1 MGIHNSSH
9 LSTEWRVKNHI
20 NMKAFMTICALLAGS
35 ASEDPQLIQ
44 NLVAFKQQTDIPLIP
59 YQVASLP
66 LNPISYTNLFDYRMD
81 PATYTI
87 GYPTLINQGLI
98 KREAEPETPYAYE
111 SKVENPEDGSKYQFD
126 VRVDKDGNGRSH
138 QRVEQQDNTPVARDG
153 YLMDQRMIEQNR
165 MDRMRM
171 DQMKQQVIEK
181 NLQGLRQ
188 MDQAL
193 KEQNRLDQRLSY
205 QNQMDQR
212 QMMSQNQLD
221 QNRMDQ
227 KIIAQN
233 QMDQTRMGQRM
244 GNQMMRNQDQM
255 DSRMYSMVDQREMG
269 MMNQR
274 MLDNNMRHID
284 QHRINQDQHRINQDQ
299 HRISQRLR
307 DNVMERNQMQSH
319 RMIKREAGPNFA
331 YTISTGHPSEQS
343 RHMMNL
349 INYQMPIVNSIP
361 LLSLH
366 QVHPDGGLSYR
377 VPSLMS
383 YVLRPVNMFAGS
395 RVDVQQDGEG
405 YGFRTMA

>member
-9 LSTEWRVKNHI
+9 LSTEWRVKNHV

-35 ASEDPQLIQ
+35 ASADRQ
-44 NLVAFKQQTDIPLIP
+44 NLVAFKQQTAGIPLIP

-66 LNPISYTNLFDYRMD
+66 LNRISYTNLFDYQTD
-81 PATYTI
+81 PALYTI
-87 GYPTLINQGLI
+87 GYPTLNNQGLI

-111 SKVENPEDGSKYQFD
+111 SKVENSEDGSKYQFD

-138 QRVEQQDNTPVARDG
+138 QRVEQQDNTPVARDS

-171 DQMKQQVIEK
+171 DQMKQQVMAK

-205 QNQMDQR
+205 QNQ
-212 QMMSQNQLD
+212 
-221 QNRMDQ
+221 
-227 KIIAQN
+227 
-233 QMDQTRMGQRM
+233 
-244 GNQMMRNQDQM
+244 
-255 DSRMYSMVDQREMG
+255 
-269 MMNQR
+269 
-274 MLDNNMRHID
+274 
-284 QHRINQDQHRINQDQ
+284 HRVN
-299 HRISQRLR
+299 QRLR
-307 DNVMERNQMQSH
+307 DNVMERNQIQSH

-331 YTISTGHPSEQS
+331 YTISTGPPSEQS

-395 RVDVQQDGEG
+395 RVDVQQDGQG